1 MSMKGTPMYTSESEG
16 FRMAPSARRAPV
28 VLADLDIRD
37 AAKGPARIHRP
48 TVAKRQPR
56 LTADASD
63 WAAVAARKEA
73 RA

>member
-1 MSMKGTPMYTSESEG
+1 MSDFSHTCPNPATCPWPACRK
-16 FRMAPSARRAPV
+16 V
-28 VLADLDIRD
+28 VADLDTRE

-48 TVAKRQPR
+48 QVAKRPWR
-56 LTADASD
+56 LEPDAAD